1 MAEQT
6 SFDAAT
12 FTALGT
18 ARERVALPETT
29 FDGTV
34 NMPAMHLAVKAFL
47 ANQRQATAYTKTR
60 GLVIGGNQ
68 KPWKQKGTGRARVG
82 SSRTPLWRHGGTVL
96 KTSLSDA
103 DESAQRDRVARHH
116 RAHLRVV
123 VAVVGHRNSDP
134 RPALLAGKPTRDS
147 GVGVVTE
154 VEVNG
159 RGRSPV
165 GFVDELPQQMCRLDP
180 RCGAPA

>member
-1 MAEQT
+1 MAIPDTPGGEP
-6 SFDAAT
+6 FGA
-12 FTALGT
+12 G
-18 ARERVALPETT
+18 ALPTPENLSGQPEQSQGGV
-29 FDGTV
+29 GTLHRSNGV
-34 NMPAMHLAVKAFL
+34 AGVAG
-47 ANQRQATAYTKTR
+47 QT
-60 GLVIGGNQ
+60 LVGGAAIAAGA
-68 KPWKQKGTGRARVG
+68 PVG
-82 SSRTPLWRHGGTVL
+82 VAGAG
-96 KTSLSDA
+96 LSDA